1 MDHAGGS
8 GRRGS
13 WPRRPGPASR
23 ETPGPA
29 GAYEP
34 VTPLE
39 IVRAVDVLPVPA
51 RRARGQRE
59 WIRAL
64 ARDPG
69 LAELRADRQRNIR
82 NVARILA
89 RHASWYDR
97 TTRPT
102 RALICALAGISLSTW
117 KACRRWLE
125 RHGWLGTVRQGR
137 TQLAV
142 RVTTAILNA
151 VLGQDDKPNEAAIYV
166 LCVPAQA
173 RPEPRRPSAGVAQ
186 PETRPLTPARSA
198 GVLNPAREPR
208 AEPGEN
214 RGADQ
219 GRSPLSVIRH
229 LRRQLAELARGP
241 GQRLSDRHLLALGR
255 PMLAAGW
262 SPADLAFA
270 IGHDP
275 RTGRHRSLTG
285 GVREPGHWI
294 AWRLSR
300 WMRDP
305 DGAWAGYTRL
315 GRWDWSGDPATWP
328 LPALSPAARRA
339 AAASAD
345 ARQRQAFLKPWPGA
359 SAPSAEYTAI
369 RARLGRAQKGN

>member
-1 MDHAGGS
+1 MDHTGGR
-8 GRRGS
+8 GRRGN
-13 WPRRPGPASR
+13 WPRRPGPARR

-29 GAYEP
+29 SPYEP

-59 WIRAL
+59 WMHAL
-64 ARDPG
+64 ARDAE

-82 NVARILA
+82 KVAQVLA
-89 RHASWYDR
+89 RHASWADR

-142 RVTTAILNA
+142 RITTAILNA
-151 VLGQDDKPNEAAIYV
+151 VLGEDDKPNEAAIYV
-166 LCVPAQA
+166 LCVPAPAGQD
-173 RPEPRRPSAGVAQ
+173 PRRPSAATHQ
-186 PETRPLTPARSA
+186 HETRPLTPARSA
-198 GVLNPAREPR
+198 GVKAPARQQT
-208 AEPGEN
+208 APGEN
-214 RGADQ
+214 PGTDQ
-219 GRSPLSVIRH
+219 GQSPLSVIRY
-229 LRRQLAELARGP
+229 LREQLAELGRGP
-241 GQRLSDRHLLALGR
+241 GRRLSDRRLYALAR

-270 IGHDP
+270 LNHHP
-275 RTGRHRSLTG
+275 AEGRYG
-285 GVREPGHWI
+285 YVQDIREPAHWI
-294 AWRLSR
+294 AARLSA

-305 DGAWAGYTRL
+305 EGARAGNTRH
-315 GRWDWSGDPATWP
+315 GRWDWSGDPNTWP
-328 LPALSPAARRA
+328 LAALSPSARRA
-339 AAASAD
+339 AAHSAD
-345 ARQRQAFLKPWPGA
+345 VRAGQQLPDYRAGA
-359 SAPSAEYTAI
+359 SAPSAEYRNA
-369 RARLGRAQKGN
+369 RARLSRPRKGDR